1 MIVLDASVA
10 AKWFVIED
18 DSGRAMALL
27 DEIAQRPDGFAVPEL
42 FFVEMLNV
50 LSRVQSDTAKLRGH
64 LADLEQLG
72 LQRLAHGHE
81 MLTTAATLAHQ
92 HGLSGYDALYAA
104 CAKLLGGAWLTADTK
119 AHRRLLRTKLTRL
132 L

>member
-10 AKWFVIED
+10 AKWFVVED
-18 DSGRAMALL
+18 DSDRAMKVLDDVAL
-27 DEIAQRPDGFAVPEL
+27 RPEGFAVPEL

-50 LSRVQSDTAKLRGH
+50 LKHVQPDTAKLHGH
-64 LADLEQLG
+64 LTDLEHLG

-81 MLTTAATLAHQ
+81 MLATAATLAHE
-92 HGLSGYDALYAA
+92 HDLSGYDALYAA
-104 CAKLLGGAWLTADTK
+104 CAKLLDGAWLTADAK
-119 AHRRLLRTKLTRL
+119 AHRRLSRTKLTRL